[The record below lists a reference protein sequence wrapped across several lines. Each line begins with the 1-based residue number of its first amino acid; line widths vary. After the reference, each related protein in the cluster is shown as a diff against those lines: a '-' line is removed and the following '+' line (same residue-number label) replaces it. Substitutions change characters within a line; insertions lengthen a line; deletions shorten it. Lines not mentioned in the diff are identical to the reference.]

1 MFKNIS
7 GTAATALL
15 TAGDNINAIKTI
27 RFTNTHVGFV
37 TTLDLYIESN
47 SLGKFYIIKNL
58 VVGPENTVILKD
70 GLNFNNS
77 TAGYSLY
84 VELSANVTMDVMIFE
99 S

>member
-15 TAGDNINAIKTI
+15 TAGDNVNAIKTI

-58 VVGPENTVILKD
+58 VVLPGGSVILKD